1 MKLLFLVTIAHA
13 ITQTDKSTTTV
24 LFWVSAVVW
33 LGIVCYLV
41 MLHAKV
47 KRLEKRLNEKK

>member
-1 MKLLFLVTIAHA
+1 MKLLFLVTIAQT
-13 ITQTDKSTTTV
+13 ITQTDTSTTTV

-41 MLHAKV
+41 MLHIKV
-47 KRLEKRLNEKK
+47 KKLEKRLNEKK

>member
-1 MKLLFLVTIAHA
+1 MKLSLMVTIAQN
-13 ITQTDKSTTTV
+13 ITQIQKDSTTV

-33 LGIVCYLV
+33 IGIVCYLIL
-41 MLHAKV
+41 LHNKV